1 MQEYSFLLAIAG
13 VLAAGAMSP
22 GPSFFVVAQNA
33 LSRSRADGLATA
45 VGTALGVALFAILAG
60 FGVVAL
66 LEQMPKV
73 YLVLKI
79 VGGVYLL
86 WIASKIWRGA
96 TQSLTDSEG
105 IQENPVTG
113 MEGGPW
119 RSFMQGLIVQTSNPK
134 TAIVIAGIFAAFVPA
149 TPPPFTVS
157 LVTVTAFIID
167 FSWYAIVAIT
177 LSNAHSRRI
186 YDKAKPTFD
195 RAAALFLVLVALRLI
210 LGEAL

>member
-96 TQSLTDSEG
+96 TQSLTDS
-105 IQENPVTG
+105 
-113 MEGGPW
+113 
-119 RSFMQGLIVQTSNPK
+119 
-134 TAIVIAGIFAAFVPA
+134 
-149 TPPPFTVS
+149 
-157 LVTVTAFIID
+157 
-167 FSWYAIVAIT
+167 
-177 LSNAHSRRI
+177 
-186 YDKAKPTFD
+186 
-195 RAAALFLVLVALRLI
+195 
-210 LGEAL
+210 